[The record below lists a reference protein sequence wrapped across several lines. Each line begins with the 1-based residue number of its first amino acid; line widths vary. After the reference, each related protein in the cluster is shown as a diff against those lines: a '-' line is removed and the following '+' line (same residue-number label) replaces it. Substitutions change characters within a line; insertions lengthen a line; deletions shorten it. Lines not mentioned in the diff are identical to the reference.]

1 MLKHCVPT
9 LMDPMCVAA
18 REDTRETVEIVQ
30 MLMNAPVLTQTIA
43 MLMRRVITLKGLTP
57 VAALMDSRVTAK
69 PAQTLMNA
77 AVTYLT
83 SATPTPCAP
92 TRRVSTSAAV

>member
-1 MLKHCVPT
+1 
-9 LMDPMCVAA
+9 
-18 REDTRETVEIVQ
+18 

-69 PAQTLMNA
+69 PAQVNLEIKLMGLLIFN
-77 AVTYLT
+77 
-83 SATPTPCAP
+83 SIQFN
-92 TRRVSTSAAV
+92 RSFSTSDISVA